1 MTDRPIPQT
10 HQPDNALAIT
20 DVGVAIGSA
29 RLLDAVSLSV
39 RPGEWVGLIG
49 PNGAGKSTLLRA
61 VMNLVRFTGA
71 VSLGGRVVATMSAR
85 ERGRMIALV
94 PQTPTVP
101 EGISVIDY
109 VYLGRTPHL
118 GLLART
124 GRADDDVVRE
134 VVERLGLGNL
144 ANRQLASLSGGER
157 QRVFVARALAQEPQ
171 VLLLDEPTTALDIGH
186 QQDVLELLDRTRR
199 DTGLSVLATMH
210 DLTMAGSYSDHIV
223 LLHQGRVMRSG
234 TAAEVLTTGLLRRVY
249 GAQVEVLRPGPG
261 HGPVVV
267 GVRG

>member
-1 MTDRPIPQT
+1 MAGESAPQG
-10 HQPDNALAIT
+10 DALTIAE
-20 DVGVAIGSA
+20 VGVAIGSA
-29 RLLDAVSLSV
+29 RLLDSVSLTV

-61 VMNLVRFTGA
+61 VMNLVRFTGSA
-71 VSLGGRVVATMSAR
+71 TLGQRPVATMSAR

-94 PQTPTVP
+94 PQTPIIP

-124 GRADDDVVRE
+124 GRSDDVVVQE
-134 VVERLGLGNL
+134 IVERLDLAGLRD
-144 ANRQLASLSGGER
+144 RQLASLSGGER
-157 QRVFVARALAQEPQ
+157 QRVFIARALAQQPK

-186 QQDVLELLDRTRR
+186 QQDVLELLDRIRR

-210 DLTMAGSYSDHIV
+210 DLTMAGSYSDRIV
-223 LLHQGRVMRSG
+223 LLHKGRVMRSG
-234 TAAEVLTTGLLRRVY
+234 SAGDVLDTALLRKVY
-249 GAQVEVLRPGPG
+249 GAQVEVLQPGPG